1 MDHRKTMYVA
11 IIIVCIL
18 SIIAAVYDQ
27 ISLNSGKKNNKDKQ
41 NNTQIEQK
49 SQEDLKKEFN
59 NIFNNSINLNGYD
72 TSIIKKFDNNKDIV
86 YTAYDIEEI
95 KEDKYDVDIHLPVV
109 NINTSVANSFNEI
122 TQKTF
127 ANKTTEVLNNSQVYT
142 IYSIEY
148 TGYINGDILSI
159 IIKSTLKEG
168 TSAQRVIVQTYNY
181 NLKTEKEA
189 TIYDAITQRG
199 VTANEVSKKVT
210 SEITN
215 AIKEANRIQLSG
227 YETYTRDA
235 NSDMYQTDNIETF
248 FIGNKGKLYIIFA
261 YGNNHFTSE
270 MDIIEI

>member
-1 MDHRKTMYVA
+1 MNYRKTMYIA
-11 IIIVCIL
+11 IIIVCVL

-27 ISLNSGKKNNKDKQ
+27 VVISSGSKTNKDNT

-59 NIFNNSINLNGYD
+59 NIFDNSIKLNGYD
-72 TSIIKKFDNNKDIV
+72 TSTIKKFDNSKEIV
-86 YTAYDIEEI
+86 YTAYDKEEI
-95 KEDKYDVDIHLPVV
+95 KEDKYDVDIHLPLV
-109 NINTSVANSFNEI
+109 NIDTNAANSFNGI
-122 TQKTF
+122 TQHIF
-127 ANKTTEVLNNSQVYT
+127 ADKATQVINDSQVYT

-181 NLKTEKEA
+181 NLKTEKEV
-189 TIYDAITQRG
+189 TIYDAIAQRE
-199 VTANEVSKKVT
+199 VDTNTVSKKVI

-215 AIKEANRIQLSG
+215 AIKEANRIQISG
-227 YETYTRDA
+227 YETYTRDI
-235 NSDMYQTDNIETF
+235 NSDIYQTDNITTF
-248 FIGNKGKLYIIFA
+248 FIGNDGKLYIIFA
-261 YGNNHFTSE
+261 YGNGHFTSE

>member
-1 MDHRKTMYVA
+1 MNYRKTMYIA
-11 IIIVCIL
+11 IIIACVL

-27 ISLNSGKKNNKDKQ
+27 VVISSGSKTNKDNT

-59 NIFNNSINLNGYD
+59 NIFDNSIKLNGYD
-72 TSIIKKFDNNKDIV
+72 TSTIKKFDNSKEIV
-86 YTAYDIEEI
+86 YTAYDKEEI
-95 KEDKYDVDIHLPVV
+95 KEDKYDVDIHLPLV
-109 NINTSVANSFNEI
+109 NIDTNAANLFNGI
-122 TQKTF
+122 TQHIF
-127 ANKTTEVLNNSQVYT
+127 ADKATQVINDSQVYT

-181 NLKTEKEA
+181 NLKTEKEV
-189 TIYDAITQRG
+189 TIYDAIAQRG
-199 VTANEVSKKVT
+199 VDTNTVSKKVI

-215 AIKEANRIQLSG
+215 AIKEANRIQISG
-227 YETYTRDA
+227 YETYTRDI
-235 NSDMYQTDNIETF
+235 NSDIYQTDNITTF
-248 FIGNKGKLYIIFA
+248 FIGNDGKLYIIFA
-261 YGNNHFTSE
+261 YGNDHFTSE